1 MTLELTFFDILRS
14 QVIILEQ
21 NVLVL
26 NKTQLEK
33 KLYAF
38 NAIFRVDVNDVKS
51 FQKITGRLPADH
63 FHDPQSMPRIFK
75 TKRMVVDSNF
85 AFLTM
90 FQQFTLGVRLV
101 TRIPAGLRNR

>member
-14 QVIILEQ
+14 QVIILEE

-26 NKTQLEK
+26 NKAQPK
-33 KLYAF
+33 KKIYAL
-38 NAIFRVDVNDVKS
+38 NAVFRVDLNDVKP

-75 TKRMVVDSNF
+75 TKKKVGDSNF

-90 FQQFTLGVRLV
+90 FQQFTTGVRLV
-101 TRIPAGLRNR
+101 TRIPV